1 MFSSSDLAIFFP
13 SKQLGTSLFAFQEL
27 TSTNS
32 FALDL
37 VRNNPQDG
45 TLILANSQSDGRGR
59 MDRQWFSP
67 PGMNIYASLIKRF
80 HGANTQ
86 IQDSGWIPP
95 LAGLAIAMAIE
106 ETTALSLALKW
117 PNDILIQEQ
126 KVGGIL
132 CESTTDSEGIRW
144 VVIGFGINVNLA
156 GSMFPPH
163 LQEIATSLHKES
175 GSSWDRLTLLHQI
188 TGRLEDIF
196 ATLADSESS
205 NYQKWKETYHDRCS
219 TIGKVIQV
227 QFPDGSTLTGLAK
240 SIGDHGQLQVC
251 PMSSMNNPQSDRI
264 LDIYSGDILHIQP
277 AASI

>member
-1 MFSSSDLAIFFP
+1 MFSSSDLAVFFP
-13 SKQLGTSLFAFQEL
+13 SKQLGISLFAFQEL
-27 TSTNS
+27 PSTNS

-37 VRNNPQDG
+37 IRNNPQDG
-45 TLILANSQSDGRGR
+45 TLILANSQSEGRGR

-67 PGMNIYASLIKRF
+67 PGLNIYASLIKRF

-106 ETTALSLALKW
+106 EITALSLALKW

-132 CESTTDSEGIRW
+132 CESATDSEGIRW

-156 GSMFPPH
+156 SSMFPPH
-163 LQEIATSLHKES
+163 LQEVATSLYKES
-175 GSSWDRLTLLHQI
+175 GRSWDRLPLLHQI
-188 TGRLEDIF
+188 TSRLEDIF
-196 ATLADSESS
+196 TTLVDSNSS
-205 NYQKWKETYHDRCS
+205 NYQKWKEIYQHRCS

-227 QFPDGSTLTGLAK
+227 QFPDGSACTGLAR
-240 SIGDHGQLQVC
+240 SIGDHGQLQIC
-251 PMSSMNNPQSDRI
+251 PMSSIHKPQSDRI
-264 LDIYSGDILHIQP
+264 LDIHAGNIVHIR
-277 AASI
+277 AADSI